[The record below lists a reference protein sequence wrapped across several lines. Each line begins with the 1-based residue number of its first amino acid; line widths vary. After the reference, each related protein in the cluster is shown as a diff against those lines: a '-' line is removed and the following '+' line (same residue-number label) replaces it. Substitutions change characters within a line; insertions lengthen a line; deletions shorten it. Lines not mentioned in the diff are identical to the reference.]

1 MSVVCTLMQI
11 GTDTLADLIEGKSE
25 VQDYIYSEN
34 YEVKALYID
43 KSWHA
48 IHFILNGKAWEGE
61 EPLVHVILGG
71 TSIGEDFGNGPARFL
86 TSREVQNISKELIK
100 LQGTKL
106 IERYNPDKMSKEE
119 IYPNLGWEDEESMQY
134 VFDNYW
140 RVVDYYKDAS
150 MKGNAMLLSLS

>member
-11 GTDTLADLIEGKSE
+11 GTDTLADLIEDKRA
-25 VQDYIYSEN
+25 VQDYIYSKN

-48 IHFILNGKAWEGE
+48 IHFILNGKAWDGK

-86 TSREVQNISKELIK
+86 TSKEVQNITKELIK

-106 IERYNPDKMSKEE
+106 TERYNP
-119 IYPNLGWEDEESMQY
+119 
-134 VFDNYW
+134 
-140 RVVDYYKDAS
+140 
-150 MKGNAMLLSLS
+150 